1 MDRNIL
7 KPLDKQITETFDRL
21 ADKIESQED

>member
-1 MDRNIL
+1 MDRSIL
-7 KPLDKQITETFDRL
+7 KPLDEQITETFNRL